1 MERKKKWTYQLSR
14 PGAALVPP
22 WCRPGAA
29 LVPLW
34 CRSGAALVPLWS
46 RSGPALVPTWCRSGA
61 ALVPLWSH
69 PGADLV
75 PLCCRPGADH
85 LLTSTM
91 IVPEPVAK
99 EASDQDMEGYE
110 AMEAQF
116 HFGFK
121 EDSSNESLPRFSI
134 D

>member
-1 MERKKKWTYQLSR
+1 MFIYFIFFLAAIFERWFILDTTDEDDVASSTMQLPETEKDFS
-14 PGAALVPP
+14 P
-22 WCRPGAA
+22 
-29 LVPLW
+29 
-34 CRSGAALVPLWS
+34 
-46 RSGPALVPTWCRSGA
+46 
-61 ALVPLWSH
+61 
-69 PGADLV
+69 
-75 PLCCRPGADH
+75 

-99 EASDQDMEGYE
+99 EALDQDMEGYE

>member
-1 MERKKKWTYQLSR
+1 MTFSFHYTIIISLEDVYVHLFHILQVAFERWFILDTTDEEDAASSTMQLPETVEDFS
-14 PGAALVPP
+14 
-22 WCRPGAA
+22 
-29 LVPLW
+29 PLL
-34 CRSGAALVPLWS
+34 S
-46 RSGPALVPTWCRSGA
+46 
-61 ALVPLWSH
+61 
-69 PGADLV
+69 
-75 PLCCRPGADH
+75 
-85 LLTSTM
+85 STM

-99 EASDQDMEGYE
+99 KAFEHDMEGYE